1 MNAWSGGATQP
12 DGPADNLDVP
22 RAEGVKLRLAGRG
35 GPGLLLVVVG
45 AVAQA
50 AVLETDEAIDEGTQ
64 GLMVGGALGTE
75 LVLVGA
81 SAW

>member
-1 MNAWSGGATQP
+1 
-12 DGPADNLDVP
+12 
-22 RAEGVKLRLAGRG
+22 
-35 GPGLLLVVVG
+35 LLLVVVG